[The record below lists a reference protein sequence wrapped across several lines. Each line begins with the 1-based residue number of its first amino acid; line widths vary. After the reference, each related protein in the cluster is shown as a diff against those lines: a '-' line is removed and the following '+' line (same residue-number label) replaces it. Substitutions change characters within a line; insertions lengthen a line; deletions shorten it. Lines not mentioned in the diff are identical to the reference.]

1 MTQNTPPAY
10 VAPQPLSQSD
20 ERLWATLIHV
30 GGIIIGFISPL
41 IGYLV
46 LKDRS
51 SFVREHSRTAL
62 NFQITMA
69 IAHVA
74 NFILGL
80 ILGVVTFGAWFFVQT
95 LITLAIWVVT
105 IIFSIIAAI
114 AANKGEL
121 YKYPLSINFIKQ

>member
-1 MTQNTPPAY
+1 MTQYNPPGA
-10 VAPQPLSQSD
+10 APAPLSQSD
-20 ERLWATLIHV
+20 ERLWATLVHV

-51 SFVREHSRTAL
+51 AFAREHTATAL
-62 NFQITMA
+62 NFQITLA

-80 ILGVVTFGAWFFVQT
+80 ILGIITFGIWTLVQI
-95 LITLAIWVVT
+95 LITIALYVVN
-105 IIFSIIAAI
+105 IVFSILAAM
-114 AANKGEL
+114 AANKGQP
-121 YKYPLSINFIKQ
+121 YRYPLAINFVK

>member
-1 MTQNTPPAY
+1 MTQNVPPA

-30 GGIIIGFISPL
+30 GGILIGFISPL

-62 NFQITMA
+62 NFQITMG

-74 NFILGL
+74 NIVLGFILG
-80 ILGVVTFGAWFFVQT
+80 IVTLGLWFFVQT
-95 LITLAIWVVT
+95 LITFAIWIVT
-105 IIFSIIAAI
+105 IIFSIIAAM
-114 AANKGEL
+114 AANKGEM
-121 YKYPLSINFIKQ
+121 YRYPIAIQFIK

>member
-1 MTQNTPPAY
+1 MTQYNPPGA
-10 VAPQPLSQSD
+10 APAPLSQSD
-20 ERLWATLIHV
+20 ERLWATLVHV

-51 SFVREHSRTAL
+51 AFAREHTATAL
-62 NFQITMA
+62 NFQITLA

-80 ILGVVTFGAWFFVQT
+80 ILGIITFGIWTLVQI
-95 LITLAIWVVT
+95 LITIALYVVN
-105 IIFSIIAAI
+105 IVFSIIAAM
-114 AANKGEL
+114 AANKGQP
-121 YKYPLSINFIKQ
+121 YRYPLAISFVK

>member
-30 GGIIIGFISPL
+30 GGILIGFISPL

-51 SFVREHSRTAL
+51 TFVREHSATAL
-62 NFQITMA
+62 NFQITLA
-69 IAHVA
+69 IVHAA

-80 ILGVVTFGAWFFVQT
+80 ILTIVTLGLWGIVQLLIFFAILIVNVV
-95 LITLAIWVVT
+95 
-105 IIFSIIAAI
+105 FSIIAAM

-121 YKYPLSINFIKQ
+121 YRYPLAIQFVK

>member
-51 SFVREHSRTAL
+51 TFVRQHSATAL
-62 NFQITMA
+62 NFQITLA
-69 IAHVA
+69 IAQVA

-80 ILGVVTFGAWFFVQT
+80 ILTVVTLGLWGIVQLLIFFAI
-95 LITLAIWVVT
+95 LIVNVV
-105 IIFSIIAAI
+105 FSIIAAM

-121 YKYPLSINFIKQ
+121 YRYPLSIQFVK

>member
-1 MTQNTPPAY
+1 MTQNVPPAT

-20 ERLWATLIHV
+20 ERLWATLIHI

-51 SFVREHSRTAL
+51 TFVRQHSATAL
-62 NFQITMA
+62 NFQITLA
-69 IAHVA
+69 IAQVA

-80 ILGVVTFGAWFFVQT
+80 ILTVVTLGLWGIVQLLIFFAI
-95 LITLAIWVVT
+95 LIVNVV
-105 IIFSIIAAI
+105 FSIIAAM

-121 YKYPLSINFIKQ
+121 YRYPLSIQFVK